1 MSEVVQSEDPAA
13 LHELSVV
20 RHELQALYRDL
31 DRALEQHAPVCALSG
46 RCCRFQEYGHT
57 LFLSGAEAQ
66 LLLADAP
73 PPVRALDDGQ
83 SCPWQD
89 LGGRCSAR
97 EARPLGCRVFFC
109 DPAFE
114 EHAPELSEKF
124 LSRLKRLAE
133 QHGWP
138 WSYAPLHVHL
148 QEAQTQGRL
157 PSAIGCPDHGP
168 IDNCQP

>member
-1 MSEVVQSEDPAA
+1 MSEVVQSDDHAA
-13 LHELSVV
+13 LDEMSVV
-20 RHELQALYRDL
+20 RHELQAIYRDL
-31 DRALEQHAPVCALSG
+31 DRILEQLAPVCALSG

-97 EARPLGCRVFFC
+97 GARPLGCRVFFC

-114 EHAPELSEKF
+114 EYAPELSEKF

-133 QHGWP
+133 RHGWP
-138 WSYAPLHVHL
+138 WNYAPLHVHL
-148 QEAQTQGRL
+148 QEARTQGRL
-157 PSAIGCPDHGP
+157 PSAIGGPDHGP